1 MANPNPN
8 LNQASTA
15 ELCSEMVAQHRAHVA
30 ACDASGPLAKLVH
43 AARELKG
50 ELAGEVAGEIAGELA
65 EIAGEVA
72 GEVAGGP
79 TAPSVAAAVPP
90 PPPPLPSNAAQQ
102 CDAQLQ
108 PATRADTA
116 GGEAPSAD
124 SDAEAH
130 RTARAASSALAVRLS
145 VCACSDSL
153 VRASLLVP

>member
-43 AARELKG
+43 AARELKV
-50 ELAGEVAGEIAGELA
+50 EL
-65 EIAGEVA
+65 AGEVA

>member
-50 ELAGEVAGEIAGELA
+50 EIDEIAGE
-65 EIAGEVA
+65 IV
-72 GEVAGGP
+72 GGP

-90 PPPPLPSNAAQQ
+90 PPSDASEQ
-102 CDAQLQ
+102 CHAQLQ
-108 PATRADTA
+108 PATHAGTA
-116 GGEAPSAD
+116 GGEAPSVE

-130 RTARAASSALAVRLS
+130 RTARAASSALAVRLR

-153 VRASLLVP
+153 VRASVLVL